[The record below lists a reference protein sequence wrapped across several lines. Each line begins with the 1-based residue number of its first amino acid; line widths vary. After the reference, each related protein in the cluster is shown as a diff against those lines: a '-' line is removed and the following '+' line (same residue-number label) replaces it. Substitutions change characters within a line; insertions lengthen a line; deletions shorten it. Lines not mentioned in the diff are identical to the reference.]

1 MKIGYKKGQIITH
14 LLLGIFWCI
23 LGFSKLLFED
33 DSRWSDYVFL
43 GTGLLYLLLYVFQ
56 KKSAYVAIENGILR
70 LNGPLGKKIN
80 LDEVKCVEKNYKA
93 YTLRTDSKKLSI
105 NTNTLDPNALSV
117 LTEELEKLDVEW
129 V

>member
-43 GTGLLYLLLYVFQ
+43 GTGLLYLLLFVFQ

-70 LNGPLGKKIN
+70 LNGPLGKKIK